1 MLLLLC
7 CCLRKGLGGVIP
19 KMYFLKYIFLRCIFE
34 LIQLYIVSKKKRKNY
49 MYFSYP
55 KHKSI
60 SQIFQDQS
68 NAKVLQK
75 IIQQSNINRKKAT
88 SQTPLKIE
96 IVECRKLFFS
106 KPT

>member
-1 MLLLLC
+1 
-7 CCLRKGLGGVIP
+7 
-19 KMYFLKYIFLRCIFE
+19 
-34 LIQLYIVSKKKRKNY
+34 

-75 IIQQSNINRKKAT
+75 IVQQSNINRKKAT
-88 SQTPLKIE
+88 SQTSLKIE
-96 IVECRKLFFS
+96 IVERRKLFFS